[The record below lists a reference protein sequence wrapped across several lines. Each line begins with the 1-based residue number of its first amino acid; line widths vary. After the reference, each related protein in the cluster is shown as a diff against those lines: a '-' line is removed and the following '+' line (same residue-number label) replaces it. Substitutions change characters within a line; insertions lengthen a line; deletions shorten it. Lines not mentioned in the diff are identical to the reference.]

1 MKHDLGR
8 FWGVI
13 LYLAMI
19 ALFGLVVMFLWNAL
33 LPGIF
38 GLSIINY
45 WQAAGLLVLARILFS
60 GIGGEAHRA
69 FGHKNLF
76 RDRWDGMNNEQRDAF
91 IRRRG
96 HGFQQLHD
104 KWRNMSEADREEYI
118 RKNGNPFHYHG
129 MENGEEPKKE

>member
-1 MKHDLGR
+1 MKHGLGH
-8 FWGVI
+8 FLGAL

-33 LPGIF
+33 LPSIF

-45 WQAAGLLVLARILFS
+45 WQAAGLLILTRILFS

-69 FGHKNLF
+69 FGHRNLF
-76 RDRWDGMNNEQRDAF
+76 HDKWGSMNNEQREAF
-91 IRRRG
+91 IRKHG

-104 KWRNMSEADREEYI
+104 KWRNMSETEREEYI
-118 RKNGNPFHYHG
+118 RKNGNPFHHHG